1 MTVLCWQ
8 NNELLFRSVLVHSPS
23 TAKFVATA
31 LRRRE
36 QKGGWKMAGG
46 SGLTRGTVA
55 LTHRSIEALR
65 PAEAPYRLSD
75 QRCIGLAVRVPPSGI
90 KTWDL
95 AYRIRGSGKV
105 RRISLGRVADVS
117 LEKARER
124 ANELTSAARAGR
136 DLIAEEEES
145 RAAAASRLTV
155 QQLIELYIRR
165 RVTGRLRTALDIE
178 RRLTRALAPILN
190 RYADDI
196 RRRDIRELLDAVAD
210 QGIEREAEKRR
221 QTVGAMFR
229 WALSQDIV
237 EMDPTAGLK
246 AYDPGTPR
254 DRVLTVA
261 EIEVLWK
268 WLDSNAVPPDPAEIL
283 KLQLLTGARCGEISG
298 LCAEEIDR
306 EEWNW
311 TLPAARSKNK
321 RPRVTPLLGAARQII
336 EARLSTVQSGA
347 LFLAET
353 GTVLTAAHIGHYLL
367 ARSDKLPI
375 SKFTTHDLRRTV
387 ATMLVEMGITLDLVA
402 AVVGHEAGTKETRTL
417 VRHYVRTDLIEGK
430 VRVLRAWD
438 ERLQGIVAGREAERV
453 VRLRKA
459 G

>member
-1 MTVLCWQ
+1 M
-8 NNELLFRSVLVHSPS
+8 
-23 TAKFVATA
+23 
-31 LRRRE
+31 
-36 QKGGWKMAGG
+36 
-46 SGLTRGTVA
+46 
-55 LTHRSIEALR
+55 
-65 PAEAPYRLSD
+65 
-75 QRCIGLAVRVPPSGI
+75 
-90 KTWDL
+90 
-95 AYRIRGSGKV
+95 
-105 RRISLGRVADVS
+105 S

-124 ANELTSAARAGR
+124 ANALTSAARSGR

-145 RAAAASRLTV
+145 RVAAASRLTV
-155 QQLIELYIRR
+155 QELIALYIRR

-178 RRLTRALAPILN
+178 RRLNRALAPILSQ
-190 RYADDI
+190 YADDI

-237 EMDPTAGLK
+237 ETDPTAGLK

-254 DRVLTVA
+254 DRVLTA
-261 EIEVLWK
+261 EEIEGLWK
-268 WLDSNAVPPDPAEIL
+268 WLDSDALPPDPADIL

-298 LCAEEIDR
+298 LYAEEINR

-336 EARLSTVQSGA
+336 QARLRAVQSGP
-347 LFLAET
+347 LFTAET

-375 SKFTTHDLRRTV
+375 NKFTTHDLRRTV
-387 ATMLVEMGITLDLVA
+387 ATMLAEMGIALDLVA
-402 AVVGHEAGTKETRTL
+402 AVVGHEAGGKESRTL
-417 VRHYVRTDLIEGK
+417 VRHYVRTDLIERK
-430 VRVLRAWD
+430 VHVLQTWD
-438 ERLQGIVAGREAERV
+438 ERLQAIVAGHGTSKV
-453 VRLRKA
+453 VRLLKVS
-459 G
+459 

>member
-1 MTVLCWQ
+1 
-8 NNELLFRSVLVHSPS
+8 
-23 TAKFVATA
+23 
-31 LRRRE
+31 
-36 QKGGWKMAGG
+36 MACG
-46 SGLTRGTVA
+46 SGLTRGTVS

-65 PAEAPYRLSD
+65 PAEAPYRISD
-75 QRCIGLAVRVPPSGI
+75 QRCIGLAVRVAPSGV

-95 AYRIRGSGKV
+95 AYRIRGLGKT
-105 RRISLGRVADVS
+105 RRMSLGRVADVS

-124 ANELTSAARAGR
+124 ANQLTSAARTSR

-155 QQLIELYIRR
+155 NQLIELYVRR

-178 RRLTRALAPILN
+178 RRLNRALAPIFN

-196 RRRDIRELLDAVAD
+196 RRRDVRELLDAAAD

-237 EMDPTAGLK
+237 EADPTAGLK

-254 DRVLTVA
+254 DRVLTLE
-261 EIEVLWK
+261 EIKALWR
-268 WLDSNAVPPDPAEIL
+268 WLGSDALPSDPADIL

-298 LCAEEIDR
+298 FCAEEIDR
-306 EEWNW
+306 EEWIW

-321 RPRVTPLLGAARQII
+321 RPRVTPLVGVARQII
-336 EARLSTVQSGA
+336 EARLLTLQSGP
-347 LFLAET
+347 LFMAET

-367 ARSDKLPI
+367 ARCDKLPI
-375 SKFTTHDLRRTV
+375 AKFTTHDLRRTV
-387 ATMLVEMGITLDLVA
+387 ATVLAEMGVPLDLVA
-402 AVVGHEAGTKETRTL
+402 AVVGHEAGGKETRTL
-417 VRHYVRTDLIEGK
+417 VRHYVRTDLVERKIH
-430 VRVLRAWD
+430 VLSAWD
-438 ERLQGIVAGREAERV
+438 ERLQGIVAGREAVKV